1 MKQILGLKDFSL
13 FFEMEQLRA
22 SEASTLEY
30 RIDVHDE
37 INMKVGKFIKGHNRY
52 AGENFLDTQ

>member
-1 MKQILGLKDFSL
+1 MKQILGLKDFSS

-30 RIDVHDE
+30 QIDVHDK
-37 INMKVGKFIKGHNRY
+37 INVQVGKFIKRH
-52 AGENFLDTQ
+52 

>member
-1 MKQILGLKDFSL
+1 MKQILGLKDFSS

-30 RIDVHDE
+30 QIDVHDCG
-37 INMKVGKFIKGHNRY
+37 IAKQSIY
-52 AGENFLDTQ
+52 AT